1 MLESLP
7 AESFLVDI
15 IFWLTVA
22 LIVFSLLLFATVIL
36 LHLRNAWLKYRTKV
50 FRRKWRPLLFQW
62 MAGEITRLPS
72 LHRRESI
79 MMLDLWYK
87 IRQHIDDSSAE
98 RLNDFALELDLDEVV
113 TRILQY
119 RDSGAENRKV
129 WLQIQAIRVAQ
140 ALNTPVTRTALLRA
154 ADTANLLVNVEAT
167 CALVEINHEN
177 AELEVLSTLLR
188 FHQWAPYIALKISKA
203 GGAETLH
210 LAGRQL
216 DQLEDEQIR
225 NLISLIELSDDKSLL
240 PFLTLRL
247 EHTTDLDEQAALLRT
262 VARLGGPSCKDQVLP
277 YLKHPNAVLRTT
289 AATALGNTG
298 SGDDYQLLVPL
309 LGDPDW
315 WVRYRSA
322 QALLKLRPMTE
333 NTLTGFL
340 ETQTD
345 PFARDILRQAYA
357 ENML

>member
-1 MLESLP
+1 MLNSLLAESL
-7 AESFLVDI
+7 LINI

-22 LIVFSLLLFATVIL
+22 LIIFSLVLFAAVIL
-36 LHLRNAWLKYRTKV
+36 LHLHNAWMKYRTRV

-62 MAGEITRLPS
+62 MAGEITRLSS
-72 LHRRESI
+72 LRSRDAN

-87 IRQHIDDSSAE
+87 IRQHIDDSSAGK
-98 RLNDFALELDLDEVV
+98 LNDFALELGLDDVV
-113 TRILQY
+113 SRILQY
-119 RDSGAENRKV
+119 RDPGAENRKV

-140 ALNTPVTRTALLRA
+140 ALNTPVTRVALLRA
-154 ADTANLLVNVEAT
+154 ADSSNLLVNAEAT

-216 DQLEDEQIR
+216 DQLDDEQIR
-225 NLISLIELSDDKSLL
+225 NLTSLIELSDDKSLL
-240 PFLTLRL
+240 PFLTRRL
-247 EHTTDLDEQAALLRT
+247 EKTTDIDEQAALLRA
-262 VARLGGPSCKDQVLP
+262 VARLGGSSYKNHVLP
-277 YLKHPNAVLRTT
+277 YLEHPDAILRTT
-289 AATALGNTG
+289 AATALGNIGT
-298 SGDDYQLLVPL
+298 SADFHLLGPL
-309 LGDPDW
+309 LKDREW

-322 QALLKLRPMTE
+322 QAFLKLRPMTE
-333 NTLTGFL
+333 NMLTDFL
-340 ETQTD
+340 ETLTD

-357 ENML
+357 EKKL